1 MGAHAVVSRED
12 WLTARKALLA
22 REKDFTRM
30 RDEISAARRSLPWM
44 RVDKDYRFQTPQGEA
59 GLGDLFAGRR
69 QLAVYHFMYGPD
81 WQAGCKSCSFW
92 ADSYDGAVAHL
103 KQRDVQLIAIS
114 RAPLDKLLA
123 FRDRMGWSFPWVSSA
138 GSDFNQDFGVSFP
151 PGEPAPGDVYNYRSK
166 QYPSEELPGFS
177 AFIKDEE
184 GAVYHTYS
192 TYARGLDLVNSTYNI
207 LDMMPNGRGE
217 DDPEFTMSWVRLHDE
232 YEA

>member
-1 MGAHAVVSRED
+1 MSAHAVVSRED
-12 WLTARKALLA
+12 WLAARKALLA
-22 REKDFTRM
+22 REKEFTRM
-30 RDEISAARRSLPWM
+30 RDEISAARRAMPWA
-44 RVDKDYRFQTPQGEA
+44 RIDKDYRFQTPEGEA
-59 GLGDLFAGRR
+59 RLGDLFAGRR

-138 GSDFNQDFGVSFP
+138 GSDFNQDFGVSFA
-151 PGEPAPGDVYNYRSK
+151 PGEPASDDVYNYRPK

-217 DDPEFTMSWVRLHDE
+217 DDLEFTMSWVRLHDE
-232 YEA
+232 YET